1 MHLRINSGSVLSAFN
16 TCRGP
21 SPSAKFGVVFRHQN
35 WGRFPYPWFR
45 DSDITRPT
53 SHLRKLHTDVP
64 SSCELCAN
72 ATKIDQNTFCACR
85 TMARTPGKATQAPSI
100 ETRSHSSTSLVI
112 ESGRESADISL
123 SLPLHPQ
130 LDADQLLSC
139 ATCIA

>member
-1 MHLRINSGSVLSAFN
+1 MVVYTFTCIHLKRTR

-53 SHLRKLHTDVP
+53 SHLRKLHTAVP
-64 SSCELCAN
+64 SSRELCAN
-72 ATKIDQNTFCACR
+72 ATQIDQNTFCACR
-85 TMARTPGKATQAPSI
+85 TMTRTTGNATQAPSI
-100 ETRSHSSTSLVI
+100 ETRSHSSTSVVI
-112 ESGRESADISL
+112 ESGRESAEISR